1 MYFFVLKFHLC
12 GDSTVQYSTVHF
24 RSNLCKSLRSVYRMY
39 IWNYFSNIVLL
50 FIKTLQILVGG
61 RESIISTAV
70 IAHSSELGFHL
81 FRASKGSCSVL
92 VERKGMGDKIIC
104 KIFTSE
110 PQGSVTNPCI
120 SGVV

>member
-1 MYFFVLKFHLC
+1 
-12 GDSTVQYSTVHF
+12 
-24 RSNLCKSLRSVYRMY
+24 MY

-61 RESIISTAV
+61 RESTISTAV
-70 IAHSSELGFHL
+70 TAYSSEIGFHL
-81 FRASKGSCSVL
+81 LPASEGSCSVL

-110 PQGSVTNPCI
+110 PQGSITNPCI
-120 SGVV
+120 YGVF